1 MDVATYSLLNK
12 KIKGLTSGI
21 QGASI
26 SGTTITFTMADGSKE
41 VMTFP
46 TPADGVSITDVNV
59 NTDKHLIVTLSD
71 GSTVDAGLV
80 PTVKGDK
87 GEQGEKGDTG
97 FSPTI
102 TENPDNTN
110 EIYKLDVTNEDGTF
124 TTPNLK
130 GTGGGLDPDK
140 YYDKTQINALVEP
153 LNEAKH
159 AHDNKEAV
167 LDKLTTNDTGDTL
180 LFNGNAIKGSVE
192 IDDITTTAIDKVW
205 SAKKTND
212 TFEEVKQSV
221 TDTNA
226 KFADYDTSAEVDG
239 KITTALTG
247 YEKTEDVDNKLAE
260 YDKSTVVD
268 KKITDALADYDT
280 SEVVYNKLKD
290 YAKTTEVNTKLAD
303 YYKKTETYSNAEVDD
318 KFTDFKTTLTN
329 AIKTWVDSEESLALK
344 TTLYYNNTLTFY
356 KKPNATVD
364 DTADFSINLPE
375 EQFLDQTKTTFVNN
389 FAWSE
394 ELYPNS
400 TNPNLDNQPVL
411 VLAVKGDTD
420 VAYSFVSMNELVK
433 IYKASTIASTVTLT
447 IDDATNTISAEVNIS
462 ADEGNLLEVGT
473 DGGLYAK
480 ATNITGKAD
489 KLTDIDVKE
498 NQILLDDGNGNIKAS
513 DKDISDYIPAWSGTK
528 AQWETLDKTTL
539 ADGAVVNITDDFVE
553 NPVQVK
559 AMPDTATEGDVVQ
572 YIGFSTTDY
581 THGYFYEY
589 AVNETGILSWK
600 YLPVDAV
607 YKNNNSYSMP
617 IGSIIPFSGN
627 TIPVGFLVCDG
638 QAVSKTKYVELYK
651 IVGNLYGESGSED
664 TFLLP
669 DLRDRF
675 VQGANGNL
683 GTSKNAGLPNITGKF
698 YHDTNVKK
706 TLEGAFSYT
715 DGSSLNLANSATST
729 SGYVTFD
736 ASKSNP
742 IYGNSDTVQ
751 PPSVCLNYIIKAE
764 KVDDQYAAEVS
775 ALIDDTSVSAN
786 KVWSSE
792 KVNNSTVPY
801 ILIDTTKDIDFD
813 EYIETGYYTPNKSFS
828 TGWFTHSILNAPT
841 EGWLPAGGF
850 GLEIK
855 TFDNT
860 STSKWFTQILY
871 SYVGTDNNSAPIYS
885 RTFFY
890 DGTKTKFSPWK
901 RIADIDDSIISSEE
915 TWSSQKI
922 NKEHIKVHKK
932 NTSVTT
938 AVYQW
943 FVARYDPQT
952 KQISITIPITIADD
966 VSNVSLDFGNKKIL
980 LHTGSG
986 EVEQTPTQVSVIGI
1000 EDSKSL
1006 GLLRFDMTV
1015 DSGDTSIN
1023 CIAIPD
1029 GTTITFS

>member
-1 MDVATYSLLNK
+1 MDAVIYSRLNK
-12 KIKGLTSGI
+12 RIKGLTSGI

-46 TPADGVSITDVNV
+46 TPADGVSIIDVDV

-97 FSPTI
+97 FSPSI

-159 AHDNKEAV
+159 THDNKDTV

-192 IDDITTTAIDKVW
+192 IDDTTVEATDKVW

-221 TDTNA
+221 ADTNA
-226 KFADYDTSAEVDG
+226 KFADYEKSADVDTKITTALQDYDKSDVIDG
-239 KITTALTG
+239 KITTALTD
-247 YEKTEDVDNKLAE
+247 YAKTEDVDNKL
-260 YDKSTVVD
+260 T
-268 KKITDALADYDT
+268 
-280 SEVVYNKLKD
+280 
-290 YAKTTEVNTKLAD
+290 D
-303 YYKKTETYSNAEVDD
+303 YYKKTETYSSAEVDD
-318 KFTDFKTTLTN
+318 KFTDFETTLTSD
-329 AIKTWVDSEESLALK
+329 IKAWVNGEESLGIKTAL
-344 TTLYYNNTLTFY
+344 YNNNTLTFY

-400 TNPNLDNQPVL
+400 TNPNLDNQLVL

-480 ATNITGKAD
+480 ATDITGKAD
-489 KLTDIDVKE
+489 KLTDTDIKE
-498 NQILLDDGNGNIKAS
+498 NQMLLDDGNGNIKAS
-513 DKDISDYIPAWSGTK
+513 GKDISEYIPAWSGTK
-528 AQWETLDKTTL
+528 AQWETLDKSTL
-539 ADGAVVNITDDFVE
+539 ANGAVVNITDDFVE

-607 YKNNNSYSMP
+607 YKPSNEEVLDK
-617 IGSIIPFSGN
+617 FSENDEGKVLYDN
-627 TIPVGFLVCDG
+627 KPLASDNLWHGT
-638 QAVSKTKYVELYK
+638 QAEYDALGEYDENKTYVITDSNEEADL
-651 IVGNLYGESGSED
+651 SE
-664 TFLLP
+664 
-669 DLRDRF
+669 
-675 VQGANGNL
+675 V
-683 GTSKNAGLPNITGKF
+683 
-698 YHDTNVKK
+698 V
-706 TLEGAFSYT
+706 
-715 DGSSLNLANSATST
+715 
-729 SGYVTFD
+729 
-736 ASKSNP
+736 
-742 IYGNSDTVQ
+742 
-751 PPSVCLNYIIKAE
+751 
-764 KVDDQYAAEVS
+764 
-775 ALIDDTSVSAN
+775 IDDTSTTATNKTYSVARIINLLTNWQTVTLNETVSDVTVKKLKIGN
-786 KVWSSE
+786 VIFMHTHINGLSYTGYGGMGDTLFSTSDSE
-792 KVNNSTVPY
+792 IIKPTASITDVVRSIIDVDDKNSNPM
-801 ILIDTTKDIDFD
+801 KRMPADIDFHLK
-813 EYIETGYYTPNKSFS
+813 TGEFKLYCMGES
-828 TGWFTHSILNAPT
+828 TQELTNV
-841 EGWLPAGGF
+841 
-850 GLEIK
+850 
-855 TFDNT
+855 N
-860 STSKWFTQILY
+860 LY
-871 SYVGTDNNSAPIYS
+871 G
-885 RTFFY
+885 
-890 DGTKTKFSPWK
+890 
-901 RIADIDDSIISSEE
+901 DIFSII
-915 TWSSQKI
+915 
-922 NKEHIKVHKK
+922 
-932 NTSVTT
+932 
-938 AVYQW
+938 Y
-943 FVARYDPQT
+943 P
-952 KQISITIPITIADD
+952 
-966 VSNVSLDFGNKKIL
+966 
-980 LHTGSG
+980 
-986 EVEQTPTQVSVIGI
+986 
-1000 EDSKSL
+1000 
-1006 GLLRFDMTV
+1006 
-1015 DSGDTSIN
+1015 
-1023 CIAIPD
+1023 
-1029 GTTITFS
+1029 

>member
-21 QGASI
+21 QGTSI

-46 TPADGVSITDVNV
+46 TPADGVSITDVDV

-87 GEQGEKGDTG
+87 GEQGEKGNTG

-110 EIYKLDVTNEDGTF
+110 EIYKLDVTNEGGTF

-140 YYDKTQINALVEP
+140 YYDKTQINTLVEP
-153 LNEAKH
+153 LNDAKH
-159 AHDNKEAV
+159 THDNKDTV

-192 IDDITTTAIDKVW
+192 IDDTTVEATDKVW

-221 TDTNA
+221 ADTNA
-226 KFADYDTSAEVDG
+226 KFADYEKSADVDTKITTALQDYDKYDVIDG
-239 KITTALTG
+239 KITTALTD
-247 YEKTEDVDNKLAE
+247 YAKTEDVDNKL
-260 YDKSTVVD
+260 T
-268 KKITDALADYDT
+268 
-280 SEVVYNKLKD
+280 
-290 YAKTTEVNTKLAD
+290 D
-303 YYKKTETYSNAEVDD
+303 YYKKTETYSSAEVDD
-318 KFTDFKTTLTN
+318 KFTDFETTLTSD
-329 AIKTWVDSEESLALK
+329 IKAWVNGEESLGIKTAL
-344 TTLYYNNTLTFY
+344 YNNNTLTFY

-480 ATNITGKAD
+480 ATDITGKAD
-489 KLTDIDVKE
+489 KLTDTDIKE
-498 NQILLDDGNGNIKAS
+498 NQMLLDDGNGNIKAS
-513 DKDISDYIPAWSGTK
+513 GKDISEYIPAWSGTK

-539 ADGAVVNITDDFVE
+539 ADGAIVNITDDFVE

-607 YKNNNSYSMP
+607 YKPSNEEVLNK
-617 IGSIIPFSGN
+617 FSENDEGKVLYDN
-627 TIPVGFLVCDG
+627 KPLASDNLWHGT
-638 QAVSKTKYVELYK
+638 QAEYDALGEYDENKTYV
-651 IVGNLYGESGSED
+651 I
-664 TFLLP
+664 
-669 DLRDRF
+669 
-675 VQGANGNL
+675 
-683 GTSKNAGLPNITGKF
+683 
-698 YHDTNVKK
+698 
-706 TLEGAFSYT
+706 T
-715 DGSSLNLANSATST
+715 DGGEEADL
-729 SGYVTFD
+729 SGV
-736 ASKSNP
+736 
-742 IYGNSDTVQ
+742 V
-751 PPSVCLNYIIKAE
+751 
-764 KVDDQYAAEVS
+764 
-775 ALIDDTSVSAN
+775 IDDTSTTATN
-786 KVWSSE
+786 KTWSV
-792 KVNNSTVPY
+792 KKINDTVV
-801 ILIDTTKDIDFD
+801 LKN
-813 EYIETGYYTPNKSFS
+813 TGVLNK
-828 TGWFTHSILNAPT
+828 NAPT
-841 EGWLPAGGF
+841 SSG
-850 GLEIK
+850 IT
-855 TFDNT
+855 TFT
-860 STSKWFTQILY
+860 L
-871 SYVGTDNNSAPIYS
+871 
-885 RTFFY
+885 
-890 DGTKTKFSPWK
+890 
-901 RIADIDDSIISSEE
+901 DIS
-915 TWSSQKI
+915 
-922 NKEHIKVHKK
+922 
-932 NTSVTT
+932 
-938 AVYQW
+938 
-943 FVARYDPQT
+943 
-952 KQISITIPITIADD
+952 
-966 VSNVSLDFGNKKIL
+966 
-980 LHTGSG
+980 
-986 EVEQTPTQVSVIGI
+986 
-1000 EDSKSL
+1000 SL
-1006 GLLRFDMTV
+1006 GLTHGIYHFKCCIV
-1015 DSGDTSIN
+1015 GNGNVAHCAEGSIGQYDGSYYISIDYKSSYISSIVTN
-1023 CIAIPD
+1023 
-1029 GTTITFS
+1029 GTTITVTTSTAHYNLSFSIQSIYNWAEL